1 MADDKE
7 SPVHNMEENT
17 LGNPPVGQV
26 GSSAAASGADS
37 VPMQMKLLST
47 WEVRKMPP
55 NCVCRYSNN
64 LAKKKKGGM
73 LGGHNRATSNLPHR
87 ATVKYNFMSGHIHIN
102 YYNFSSLDQLQ
113 AFFLTQ

>member
-1 MADDKE
+1 MRGMSVYMCAESAKKSGRHCLYQIYASRIEKFEEYASMADDKE

-64 LAKKKKGGM
+64 LAKKGNIGW
-73 LGGHNRATSNLPHR
+73 A
-87 ATVKYNFMSGHIHIN
+87 
-102 YYNFSSLDQLQ
+102 
-113 AFFLTQ
+113 